1 MDIEHLQYL
10 FFFGVI
16 DKFNLFDV
24 LSYRNSNKAME
35 GSGTDA
41 AWQSCLGNRAV
52 KGKAGDVKGLDAEA
66 ESSLGEKFHNKRQI
80 VAI

>member
-24 LSYRNSNKAME
+24 LSYRNSNKAVE
-35 GSGTDA
+35 GSRTDA

-52 KGKAGDVKGLDAEA
+52 KGKAGDVKGLDTEA
-66 ESSLGEKFHNKRQI
+66 ESSLGI
-80 VAI
+80 GG